1 MLYLIVYGRCPVRD
15 SDIAGIT
22 LKGVFFMTTIS
33 ALDALNAAVK
43 ASDSITDSNP
53 DSVDFSSYLNT
64 NKSLDDIYT
73 EASQT
78 YGVSKELLKAM
89 TKQESNFNPNAT
101 SRSGA
106 QGLMQLMPS
115 TAASLGVTDS
125 YDPYQNIMGGAK
137 YIRKMLDKYNGD
149 VSLAL
154 AAYNAGS
161 NNVDKYGGIP
171 PFAETQNYVAK
182 ITGYLQQGVDIPD
195 NSAVYTVSN
204 TIPDS
209 SSVTYQDL
217 NDLAGELLTEIFSY
231 DDYMKY
237 LTAMLG
243 QEKTGLS
250 LSLQVTVPKNDSTDS
265 PENDTESNV
274 ASDSVE
280 QNTEESVTSSDT
292 ANDALLAYER
302 LNGLA

>member
-1 MLYLIVYGRCPVRD
+1 
-15 SDIAGIT
+15 
-22 LKGVFFMTTIS
+22 MTTIS

-43 ASDSITDSNP
+43 ASDSITKSNS

-204 TIPDS
+204 TVPDS

-250 LSLQVTVPKNDSTDS
+250 LSLQVTVPKDDSTDS
-265 PENDTESNV
+265 MENGTESNV

>member
-1 MLYLIVYGRCPVRD
+1 
-15 SDIAGIT
+15 
-22 LKGVFFMTTIS
+22 MTTIS

-43 ASDSITDSNP
+43 ASDSITKSNS

-204 TIPDS
+204 TVPDS

-250 LSLQVTVPKNDSTDS
+250 LSLQVTVPKDDSTDS
-265 PENDTESNV
+265 VENGTESNV